1 MYIRIYVFHVMVY
14 IFSVLWSVLVRSSDT
29 AASELRA
36 SCGSRGTFCGK
47 NPVLIGIF
55 DGHSP
60 TSGRCTAAEQKKQEV
75 GGSTERE
82 RERERARESE
92 SVCTN
97 AHMHARTRA
106 RSCVREKE
114 NGEGEIYR

>member
-1 MYIRIYVFHVMVY
+1 MYIRIYVFHVVVNM
-14 IFSVLWSVLVRSSDT
+14 FSVLWSVLVRSSDT

-47 NPVLIGIF
+47 NPVLDGIF
-55 DGHSP
+55 GGHSP
-60 TSGRCTAAEQKKQEV
+60 TCGRCTAAEQKKQEV

-82 RERERARESE
+82 RERARESE

-97 AHMHARTRA
+97 AHVHARTRA
-106 RSCVREKE
+106 RSCVRENE

>member
-1 MYIRIYVFHVMVY
+1 MVY

-82 RERERARESE
+82 RERARA
-92 SVCTN
+92 C
-97 AHMHARTRA
+97 ARTRTCTHAHVHA
-106 RSCVREKE
+106 RERERRRMAKENYKGKEKE
-114 NGEGEIYR
+114 MY